1 MPGMHPFIVCGTPDG
16 QKGRHMA
23 DLASPL
29 PQTTGVKPKYRKR
42 RITSKTLSLYV
53 LFAPLAILL
62 FLFSY
67 MPIYG
72 IIIAFKEYS
81 PFVGIFGS
89 PWVGFKYFVAFLTDE
104 KFWSVVKNTLI
115 ISFLD
120 IGFGFPAPIIFAL
133 LANEITNNKFKR
145 PMQTIS
151 YLPHFLS
158 WVVVYAV
165 FYQLL
170 SPVYGV
176 INKFLVS
183 AFGMEPI
190 NFVGLREWFRP
201 MVVSLEIWK
210 GVGWGAIL
218 YFATIAGLDTELYD
232 AAYIDGA
239 SRLRQVFAVTLP
251 GMASMIVLMLI
262 FRIANFISVGFE
274 RIFVFANPV
283 TYEVADVI
291 AVWVYRRGLVD
302 SQYSLTTAIGL
313 TQSVIG
319 FALLFTANKVAS
331 KVAGLGL
338 W

>member
-1 MPGMHPFIVCGTPDG
+1 
-16 QKGRHMA
+16 MA
-23 DLASPL
+23 DTAVPA
-29 PQTTGVKPKYRKR
+29 PQIAPAPRAYRKKR
-42 RITSKTLSLYV
+42 VTSKTVSLYV
-53 LFAPLAILL
+53 LFAPMAVLL

-72 IIIAFKEYS
+72 IVIAFKDFS
-81 PFVGIFGS
+81 PFIGIFGS
-89 PWVGFKYFVAFLTDE
+89 KWVGFKNFVTFLTDE

-120 IGFGFPAPIIFAL
+120 IAVGFPAPILFAL
-133 LANEITNNKFKR
+133 LANEITNPKFKR

-151 YLPHFLS
+151 YLPHFIS
-158 WVVVYAV
+158 WVVVFGI

-176 INKFLVS
+176 INKFLVWLLKI
-183 AFGMEPI
+183 EPI
-190 NFVGLREWFRP
+190 NFLSVRAYFRP
-201 MVVSLEIWK
+201 MVVLLDVWK
-210 GVGWGAIL
+210 SVGWGAIL
-218 YFATIAGLDTELYD
+218 YFATIAGLDSELYD

-262 FRIANFISVGFE
+262 FRIAAFMSVGFE
-274 RIFVFANPV
+274 RIFVFSNPIN
-283 TYEVADVI
+283 YEISDVI
-291 AVWVYRRGLVD
+291 AVWVYRRGLVEA
-302 SQYSLTTAIGL
+302 QYSLTSAIGL
-313 TQSVIG
+313 TESVIG
-319 FALLFTANKVAS
+319 FTLLFTANKVAA

>member
-1 MPGMHPFIVCGTPDG
+1 MSDTRAPA
-16 QKGRHMA
+16 A
-23 DLASPL
+23 DVAAVSPL
-29 PQTTGVKPKYRKR
+29 R
-42 RITSKTLSLYV
+42 RRRRVRNPRRLARLY
-53 LFAPLAILL
+53 LFVVPAALLLLL
-62 FLFSY
+62 FHY
-67 MPIYG
+67 VPIYG
-72 IIIAFKEYS
+72 IVIAFKDYS
-81 PFVGIFGS
+81 PYLGIFGT
-89 PWVGFKYFVAFLTDE
+89 PWVGLKHFQRFLTDP
-104 KFWSVVKNTLI
+104 KFWNVIKNTLV
-115 ISFLD
+115 ISALD

-176 INKFLVS
+176 INKFLVA

-251 GMASMIVLMLI
+251 GMAPMIVLMLI
-262 FRIANFISVGFE
+262 FRIASFISVGFE